1 MTNLSQKNNYKNNC
15 FYSFFLIKIIV
26 EHNLAFSEYT
36 DVNEIIEAVEEGMDS
51 TANSRWYDI
60 DRTVRAAIN
69 MLENTPPDTQKIIAK
84 EMAKIVIDKI
94 KEDKDIEELKRE
106 LEQEGLFDDSDESL
120 EESSLCPSVKFGI
133 LNLLKLIK
141 IYSLLAVVIVY
152 LQSCFLI
159 EILILLIKLIIF

>member
-1 MTNLSQKNNYKNNC
+1 MREDFNNKQRRWYDKDPILSRSMKTLEASDDETQIKVALN
-15 FYSFFLIKIIV
+15 LIKIIV

-36 DVNEIIEAVEEGMDS
+36 DVNDIINAVEEGMDS

-106 LEQEGLFDDSDESL
+106 LEQQGLFDDSDESL
-120 EESSLCPSVKFGI
+120 
-133 LNLLKLIK
+133 
-141 IYSLLAVVIVY
+141 
-152 LQSCFLI
+152 
-159 EILILLIKLIIF
+159 